1 MRTAA
6 ATLAALRR
14 RSTARR
20 AVQGDCAAPF
30 QGGSGGPP
38 VGDLAPRQCVISLS
52 AGLVGLDDHAPGL
65 WLDNLALRFT
75 GTTAVLSLL
84 RSFASS
90 TADTSAGE
98 GALWLTGV
106 AVAGGGLAPGVR
118 VVRPTLFA
126 SGALPSCAR
135 AAACRRAVQRPRAA
149 EHCVAHTAE
158 APCSDVNTAAPARF
172 GKRSRNPNHLIGSG
186 AAHGQIP

>member
-1 MRTAA
+1 MCCVRARA
-6 ATLAALRR
+6 RAT
-14 RSTARR
+14 
-20 AVQGDCAAPF
+20 
-30 QGGSGGPP
+30 GSGPAGL
-38 VGDLAPRQCVISLS
+38 GDIAPRQCVLSLT
-52 AGLVGLDDHAPGL
+52 ARLLRLDDHAPGL

-75 GTTAVLSLL
+75 GTTEVASLV
-84 RSFASS
+84 F
-90 TADTSAGE
+90 SAGE